1 MGPRRLLTPL
11 AAGPPDSNKIWR
23 LELGPYRL
31 SRPQKK
37 ANEIMSNRGTLTI
50 RVRGVP
56 FPIEFADWTHDRLY
70 HTVEFQGTDS
80 TEILAFIGG
89 VGSPVPG
96 GSRTLTEVDTN
107 IPRSGD
113 TGLQEGWEMLIYS
126 IQISVVREMIS
137 TGTAFALQDT
147 VGTQESRPAH
157 VGGYD
162 PAVTSG
168 GVLFDFLRKT
178 FHRFSVN
185 QKVQSEGPSEEYPQG
200 SGIAVFTTNTSVE
213 VANNGPPSPRDQSAF
228 VLPIWLRPNIAYTSR
243 LKPTAALATG
253 GTFGVNGYT
262 DWSDLASA
270 AISGFDVRVT
280 LEGLLK
286 RPVV

>member
-1 MGPRRLLTPL
+1 
-11 AAGPPDSNKIWR
+11 
-23 LELGPYRL
+23 
-31 SRPQKK
+31 
-37 ANEIMSNRGTLTI
+37 MSNRGTLTI

-70 HTVEFQGTDS
+70 HTVEFQGQDS

-89 VGSPVPG
+89 VGSPIPG

-126 IQISVVREMIS
+126 IQIEVVREMIANAS
-137 TGTAFALQDT
+137 AFALQDT
-147 VGTQESRPAH
+147 AGAQDSRPAH

-178 FHRFSVN
+178 FHKFSVN
-185 QKVQSEGPSEEYPQG
+185 QKVQSEGPVAEYPQG
-200 SGIAVFTTNTSVE
+200 SGISVFGTTTSLE
-213 VANNGPPSPRDQSAF
+213 VANNGPPSPRDQAAF
-228 VLPIWLRPNIAYTSR
+228 VLPIWLRPNIAYVSR
-243 LKPTAALATG
+243 LKPTASLGLG
-253 GTFGVNGYT
+253 GTLPAGNVQGYT
-262 DWSDLASA
+262 NWASDITSPT
-270 AISGFDVRVT
+270 ISGFDVRVT